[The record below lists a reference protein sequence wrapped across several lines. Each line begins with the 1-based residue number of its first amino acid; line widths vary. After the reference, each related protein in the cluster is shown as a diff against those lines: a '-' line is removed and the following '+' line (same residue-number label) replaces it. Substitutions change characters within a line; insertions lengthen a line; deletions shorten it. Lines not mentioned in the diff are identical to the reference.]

1 MTRDRGGTSAYNC
14 TAARAVGSRIL
25 RVQDTAMA
33 NFKTH
38 LSVAAACSGC
48 LATGFLEVGI
58 AAPKDVWLYFAMGT
72 LGGILPD
79 IDANNSIPGRMLFSF
94 FAIVLAFSTL
104 FSRASVYSIV
114 ELFIL
119 WVVTYVGVRYIIF
132 QMFAKLTIHRGI
144 FHSILAAVFFWLLTT
159 NILYYLFS
167 LNTLNAWVS
176 GLFIFIGYLIH
187 LILDEMYSVNLIGA
201 NIKKSFG
208 TALKIISMDMKTTS
222 LLLLATILV
231 FFMTPSAE
239 RFVKTVLSFDTYKSV
254 KVKLLP
260 KAGWF
265 KL

>member
-1 MTRDRGGTSAYNC
+1 
-14 TAARAVGSRIL
+14 
-25 RVQDTAMA
+25 MA

-38 LSVAAACSGC
+38 ISVAAALSGC

-94 FAIVLAFSTL
+94 FAVVLAFLTL
-104 FSRASVYSIV
+104 FSRANVYSIV
-114 ELFIL
+114 ELSIL
-119 WVVTYVGVRYIIF
+119 WMVTYVVVRYIIF

-144 FHSILAAVFFWLLTT
+144 FHSILAAIFFCFLTT
-159 NILYYLFS
+159 NIVYYFYG
-167 LNTLNAWVS
+167 LNALNAWIS
-176 GLFIFIGYLIH
+176 GLFVFIGYMIH
-187 LILDEMYSVNLIGA
+187 LILDEMYSVDLIGA
-201 NIKKSFG
+201 KIKKSFG
-208 TALKIISMDMKTTS
+208 TALKIISKNMKATS
-222 LLLLATILV
+222 LLFLATILA
-231 FFMTPSAE
+231 FYMTPSAE

-260 KAGWF
+260 KAEWF